1 MIADLEQALKARL
14 TDERDA
20 KGLKFHV
27 DTYSGQLD
35 DDLLREL
42 AQKAPSIYVTFSGM
56 SKARQMRN
64 GAHSFEATFV
74 LIVAG
79 KSTNDEHARG
89 GGRGGKIVGAFE
101 LIDFSF
107 FATCDLDHELL
118 DRKFEPQRVT
128 NLFSAKVGREYLAV
142 YGLALTCK
150 LTVTADWDVSELDDF
165 ETIHHTAAIGGE
177 DSPLMETDL
186 PQTEEEEA

>member
-14 TDERDA
+14 TAERDA

-64 GAHSFEATFV
+64 GAHLS
-74 LIVAG
+74 LI
-79 KSTNDEHARG
+79 H
-89 GGRGGKIVGAFE
+89 I
-101 LIDFSF
+101 
-107 FATCDLDHELL
+107 
-118 DRKFEPQRVT
+118 
-128 NLFSAKVGREYLAV
+128 
-142 YGLALTCK
+142 
-150 LTVTADWDVSELDDF
+150 
-165 ETIHHTAAIGGE
+165 
-177 DSPLMETDL
+177 
-186 PQTEEEEA
+186 